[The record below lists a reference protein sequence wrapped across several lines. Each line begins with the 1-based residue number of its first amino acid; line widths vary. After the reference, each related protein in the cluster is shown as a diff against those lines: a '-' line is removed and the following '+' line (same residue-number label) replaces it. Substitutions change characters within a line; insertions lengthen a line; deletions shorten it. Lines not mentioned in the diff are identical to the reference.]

1 VLAAQ
6 CNSPWRAPVN
16 GKRALLV
23 SARCYTWNTSA
34 LDTVLSA
41 PLLMSVETIAQNIR
55 SEVAKA
61 IVGQERTIEQTLV
74 AILANGH
81 VLLEG
86 VPGVAKTLLVRA
98 LARTLNLEYGRI
110 QFTPDL
116 MPSDVIGTN
125 VFNPKTSE
133 FELRKGPVFVNVLLA
148 DEINRTPPKT
158 QAALLEAME
167 ERRVTIDG
175 EPHLLPPPFLV
186 FATQNPL
193 DFEGT
198 YPLPE
203 AQLDRFLLKVLVDYP
218 TEQAELHVLR
228 LHHSGFKPQNLEEA
242 GIQPV
247 VTAENLEAMQRQVQ
261 ETTVE
266 DKVFNYIYEIVKATR
281 QSNDILVGASPRAGI
296 ALLNCSKAIA
306 ALRGREFVIPD
317 DVKELALP
325 VLRHRVILR
334 PEAEVE
340 GLNVDRVL
348 SSVIHAQV
356 VPR

>member
-1 VLAAQ
+1 
-6 CNSPWRAPVN
+6 
-16 GKRALLV
+16 
-23 SARCYTWNTSA
+23 
-34 LDTVLSA
+34 
-41 PLLMSVETIAQNIR
+41 MSVQTTADAIR
-55 SEVAKA
+55 AEVGKA
-61 IVGQERTIEQTLV
+61 IIGQDRIIEQTLI

-86 VPGVAKTLLVRA
+86 VPGIAKTLLVRS
-98 LARTLNLEYGRI
+98 LARSLSLEYGRI

-125 VFNPKTSE
+125 IFNPKDSE
-133 FELRKGPVFVNVLLA
+133 FVLRKGPIFVNILLA

-167 ERRVTIDG
+167 ERQVTIDG
-175 EPHLLPPPFLV
+175 ETHILPPPFLV
-186 FATQNPL
+186 FATQNPI

-203 AQLDRFLLKVLVDYP
+203 AQQDRFLLKILVEYP
-218 TEQAELHVLR
+218 TESAEVAVLKR
-228 LHHSGFKPQNLEEA
+228 HHSGFRPQNLDEA
-242 GIQPV
+242 GIEAV
-247 VTAENLEAMQRQVQ
+247 VTLELLQEMQREVQ
-261 ETTVE
+261 SVNVE
-266 DKVFNYIYEIVKATR
+266 ERIFNYIYEIVKATR
-281 QSNDILVGASPRAGI
+281 NSSDILVGASPRAGI
-296 ALLNCSKAIA
+296 ALLNCSKAVA
-306 ALRGREFVIPD
+306 ALRGRDFVIPD

-340 GLNVDRVL
+340 GLSVDRVL
-348 SSVIHAQV
+348 ASIINNQV

>member
-1 VLAAQ
+1 MLY
-6 CNSPWRAPVN
+6 PELAPVRYGN
-16 GKRALLV
+16 L
-23 SARCYTWNTSA
+23 ARIN
-34 LDTVLSA
+34 
-41 PLLMSVETIAQNIR
+41 MSVESIARDIR
-55 SEVAKA
+55 AEMGKVIA
-61 IVGQERTIEQTLV
+61 GQDNTIEQTLV
-74 AILANGH
+74 AVLANGH

-86 VPGVAKTLLVRA
+86 VPGVAKTLMVRA
-98 LARTLNLEYGRI
+98 LAHTLNMQYGRI

-116 MPSDVIGTN
+116 MPSDVIGTS
-125 VFNPKTSE
+125 VFNPKNSE
-133 FELRKGPVFVNVLLA
+133 FELRKGPIFVNVLLA

-158 QAALLEAME
+158 QAALLESME

-175 EPHLLPPPFLV
+175 EPHRLPPPFLV

-203 AQLDRFLLKVLVDYP
+203 AQLDRFLLKVIVDYP
-218 TEQAELHVLR
+218 GEQAELQVLR
-228 LHHSGFKPQNLEEA
+228 RHHAGFRPQSLEEA
-242 GIQPV
+242 GIQHV
-247 VTAENLEAMQRQVQ
+247 VTAEGLEAMQSEVRQV
-261 ETTVE
+261 TVE
-266 DKVFNYIYEIVKATR
+266 DKVFNYIYEIIKATR
-281 QSNDILVGASPRAGI
+281 NSTDILVGASPRAGI

-306 ALRGREFVIPD
+306 ALRGRDFVIPD

-340 GLNVDRVL
+340 GLSVDRVL
-348 SSVIHAQV
+348 SGAINMQV